1 MTEIPDIKPALS
13 VSELNQQAKT
23 LLESHFDSVRV
34 EGEISDFTAA
44 TSGHWY
50 FSLKDADA
58 QVRCAMF
65 RSANARVRFRPVK
78 GDQVQVRGRVSLYA
92 NRGEFQLITQHM
104 QKAGDGALQQAFDTL
119 KAKLMAEGLFDAER
133 KNPVPDDARRV
144 GVITSAKGAALHD
157 IISVIERRS
166 PMTQLFLFPVPVQGT
181 EATLALINALRQAND
196 LHQKGILPLDVL
208 IMGRGGGSAEDL
220 WAFNDEELAR
230 SIVESVL
237 PVVSAVGHEVDFSI
251 SDFVADRRAATPSAA
266 AELVT
271 LDTTEWSQR
280 LDDAQRFLQRLM
292 RRRLNLVRDTVG
304 HLRARLRH
312 PGLNVTQQRAVLGSH
327 AGRLNTLIGGQL
339 GKDRAALDNLAHRL
353 RSHHPRHDIAQLRGT
368 LDSQTQ
374 RLGQGMTRVLRHLAN
389 ELAQKEQLIRTLGPE
404 NTLAR
409 GYALVTTT
417 DGRIVRSADNALTDA
432 EINVRLASG
441 SLTADVT
448 SVTPASDGD

>member
-23 LLESHFDSVRV
+23 LLESHFDQVRV

-44 TSGHWY
+44 SSGHWY
-50 FSLKDADA
+50 FTLKDADA

-65 RSANARVRFRPVK
+65 GRANARVRFRPAK
-78 GDQVQVRGRVSLYA
+78 GDHVQVRGRVSLYA

-104 QKAGDGALQQAFDTL
+104 QKAGDGALQQAFDKL
-119 KAKLMAEGLFDAER
+119 KAKLMAEGLFDAEG
-133 KNPVPDDARRV
+133 KKPVPDDARNV
-144 GVITSAKGAALHD
+144 GVITSASGAALHD

-166 PMTQLFLFPVPVQGT
+166 PMTRLFLFPVPVQGT
-181 EATLALINALRQAND
+181 EAAPALINALRQANE
-196 LHQKGILPLDVL
+196 LHLKDILPLDVL

-220 WAFNDEELAR
+220 WAFNDEGLAR
-230 SIVESVL
+230 SVVESVL

-251 SDFVADRRAATPSAA
+251 SDFVADQRAATPTAA

-280 LDDAQRFLQRLM
+280 LDDAQRFLQGLM
-292 RRRLNLVRDTVG
+292 RRRLNLIRDTVG

-312 PGLNVTQQRAVLGSH
+312 PGLNVTQQRAVLRSH
-327 AGRLNTLIGGQL
+327 TRQLNTLIGGQL
-339 GKDRAALDNLAHRL
+339 DRDRAALDNLAHRL
-353 RSHHPRHDIAQLRGT
+353 KSRHPRHNIAELKST
-368 LDSQTQ
+368 LDGKTQ
-374 RLGQGMTRVLRHLAN
+374 RLGQGMTRVLRQLTS
-389 ELAQKEQLIRTLGPE
+389 EVAQKEQLIRTLGPE

-409 GYALVTTT
+409 GYALVTTA
-417 DGRIVRSADNALTDA
+417 DGRIVRSAENTATDDK
-432 EINVRLASG
+432 INVRLASG
-441 SLTADVT
+441 RLTADVT

>member
-23 LLESHFDSVRV
+23 LLESHFDQVRV

-44 TSGHWY
+44 SSGHWY
-50 FSLKDADA
+50 FTLKDTDA

-65 RSANARVRFRPVK
+65 SRANARVRFRPAK
-78 GDQVQVRGRVSLYA
+78 GDHVQVRGRVSLYA

-104 QKAGDGALQQAFDTL
+104 QKAGDGALQQAFDKL

-133 KNPVPDDARRV
+133 KKPVPDDARNV
-144 GVITSAKGAALHD
+144 GVITSASGAALHD

-166 PMTQLFLFPVPVQGT
+166 PMTRLFLFPVPVQGT
-181 EATLALINALRQAND
+181 EAAPALINALRQANE
-196 LHQKGILPLDVL
+196 LHLKGILPLDVL

-220 WAFNDEELAR
+220 WAFNDEGLAR
-230 SIVESVL
+230 SVVESVL

-251 SDFVADRRAATPSAA
+251 SDFVADQRAATPTAA

-280 LDDAQRFLQRLM
+280 LDDAQRFLQGLM
-292 RRRLNLVRDTVG
+292 RRRLKLIRDHVG

-327 AGRLNTLIGGQL
+327 TRQLNTLIGGQL
-339 GKDRAALDNLAHRL
+339 DRDRAALDNLAHRL
-353 RSHHPRHDIAQLRGT
+353 KSHHPRHNIAELKSS
-368 LDSQTQ
+368 LDGKTQ
-374 RLGQGMTRVLRHLAN
+374 RLSQGMTRVLRQLTS
-389 ELAQKEQLIRTLGPE
+389 EVAQKEQLIRTLGPE

-409 GYALVTTT
+409 GYALVTTA
-417 DGRIVRSADNALTDA
+417 DGRIVRSAEDTATDDK
-432 EINVRLASG
+432 INVRLASG
-441 SLTADVT
+441 RLTADVT